1 MSTLRTKECAWIV
14 VLSLL
19 LAFFLGAC
27 AEKQVPPPPPTPT
40 WPSIV
45 TSDEG
50 VQYFVSGLRI
60 PGTRQEF
67 RTRKGEAN
75 LWISLSQI
83 SGIRFTTPVFE
94 DYRAAEIVLV
104 SGEILRVEVEAN
116 QILEG
121 RTESGYWNMP
131 LSKISSLEL
140 GTQ

>member
-14 VLSLL
+14 VLGLL
-19 LAFFLGAC
+19 LALFLGAC
-27 AEKQVPPPPPTPT
+27 AEKQVPLPPTPT

-50 VQYFVSGLRI
+50 VQYYVSGLRI
-60 PGTRQEF
+60 PGTRQEI
-67 RTRKGEAN
+67 RTRKDEAN

-104 SGEILRVEVEAN
+104 SGETLRVKVEAN
-116 QILEG
+116 QIMEG
-121 RTESGYWNMP
+121 RTEAGYWNMP
-131 LSKISSLEL
+131 LSKIYSLEL